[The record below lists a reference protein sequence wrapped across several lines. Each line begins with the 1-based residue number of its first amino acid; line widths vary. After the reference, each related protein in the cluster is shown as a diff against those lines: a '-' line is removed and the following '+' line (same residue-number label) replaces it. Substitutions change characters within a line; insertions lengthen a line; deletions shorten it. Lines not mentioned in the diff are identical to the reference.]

1 MIAPLIDAKAAGVL
15 LGVSVKTVRR
25 LVEREE
31 LKAYRVA
38 GRLRFDPAD
47 VERYLQD
54 HRVQNTPLTRERSR
68 RGRLKEIL
76 DP

>member
-1 MIAPLIDAKAAGVL
+1 VIAPLIDAKAAGVL

-25 LVEREE
+25 LVERDE

-54 HRVQNTPLTRERSR
+54 HRVKSTPRTRERAR